1 MRSVM
6 APVACPGAWAL
17 VVFGVGAVLG
27 GCDSFENARGAKS
40 ILAIAQG
47 PSITDAAN
55 WATNE
60 YNANDRYRGIMILA
74 NQQFG
79 GEPVYMRLYVDAV
92 HDSDAGVRA
101 AGVRGL
107 ALHGSPEHVPLLI
120 EALDDEDPIVRLDS
134 ARALQR
140 IHNSGAIGPL
150 VNRMQIEN
158 EENELVRAEAAR
170 ALGQYAQP
178 YVVDALIA
186 SLDDPNLGVNEA
198 SRSSLRTLT
207 GQDFGTDIAAWVD
220 WVGNS
225 ADLFAARAAYV
236 FPAFYRE
243 KRWIEYLPFLPEPP
257 NETASLP
264 VGMSPAIE

>member
-1 MRSVM
+1 MRRAMGTGARGAAWLM
-6 APVACPGAWAL
+6 AVCGAGL
-17 VVFGVGAVLG
+17 LLG

-47 PSITDAAN
+47 PSITDAAT

-79 GEPVYMRLYVDAV
+79 GEPVYMRLYVDAIE
-92 HDSDAGVRA
+92 DSDAGVRA

-120 EALDDEDPIVRLDS
+120 ETLNDEDPIVRLDS

-140 IHNSGAIGPL
+140 IHNPAAIQPL
-150 VNRMQIEN
+150 MQHVQIDGED
-158 EENELVRAEAAR
+158 NELVRAEAAR

-178 YVVDALIA
+178 YVVDSLIA

-220 WVGNS
+220 WVGHTN
-225 ADLFAARAAYV
+225 DLFAARAAYV

-243 KRWIEYLPFLPEPP
+243 KKWIEYLPFLPEPP

-264 VGMSPAIE
+264 VGMSPAID